1 MRILNIVSS
10 NIVQDPRILK
20 QMETIKQVTDDYIVL
35 GKMNAEVTD
44 ERLAKLDFH
53 YKLIGSKVN
62 DTTLLKK
69 IVHRIQFGRQV
80 IRYIRNYRPAVIHAN
95 DFDVLLITYL
105 SRYKGARIIYDAH
118 EIYSK
123 NAFINKIKILSHFV
137 QRLEKHIIKH
147 IDHFITVSHA
157 AKGYYQAEHYPKIPV
172 VITNAPIKQLN
183 EKQTW
188 KKDTFEVVYQGQIV
202 SDRGYEEFMEA
213 GTMLADEEIELVIR
227 GFGPLK
233 QKLQDKQSE
242 MGIRNV
248 RFAPPVEMDELVS
261 KLRESSVGVILTKGI
276 SINFEYTVSNKIF
289 ECIHAGLPVILSP
302 VKEHIYLN
310 DTYQFG
316 IVLEEVTPQKIATA
330 ITTLKNDTRLYAEL
344 EKNATAAAQQLTWQ
358 VEEQKLI
365 ALYTKS

>member
-1 MRILNIVSS
+1 M
-10 NIVQDPRILK
+10 
-20 QMETIKQVTDDYIVL
+20 
-35 GKMNAEVTD
+35 
-44 ERLAKLDFH
+44 
-53 YKLIGSKVN
+53 
-62 DTTLLKK
+62 
-69 IVHRIQFGRQV
+69 
-80 IRYIRNYRPAVIHAN
+80 
-95 DFDVLLITYL
+95 
-105 SRYKGARIIYDAH
+105 
-118 EIYSK
+118 
-123 NAFINKIKILSHFV
+123 
-137 QRLEKHIIKH
+137 
-147 IDHFITVSHA
+147 
-157 AKGYYQAEHYPKIPV
+157 
-172 VITNAPIKQLN
+172 
-183 EKQTW
+183 
-188 KKDTFEVVYQGQIV
+188 V